1 MRNCTR
7 AYHPPTYLNPPT
19 SLYTHSPCRRS
30 SQTTLDYFCN
40 LRPFFRLF
48 IDLSLCAITQSLIL
62 GMKVAHVLSCNI
74 CVQFIK
80 RWGKCAKFFNLK
92 AFSWLQCYDREV
104 ADFSLCCNILVAR
117 LQYYEGCCNVIRPAI
132 TFFQQLT
139 RSPPSWDISP
149 AGEKLN
155 FCVEKMLVEEV
166 ARGNSWR
173 GVCMRIAIGRHSH
186 GATFITPIIL
196 ITITKGPPS
205 SSSSSSPLWTKCR
218 ECKQLISVKPCLQN
232 KTRIIVRMWSC
243 EGWVVRAVLTHRP
256 YATRS
261 GISSQA

>member
-1 MRNCTR
+1 MSWAVISVSSSANIF
-7 AYHPPTYLNPPT
+7 HFYLFII
-19 SLYTHSPCRRS
+19 RRS
-30 SQTTLDYFCN
+30 
-40 LRPFFRLF
+40 
-48 IDLSLCAITQSLIL
+48 
-62 GMKVAHVLSCNI
+62 
-74 CVQFIK
+74 
-80 RWGKCAKFFNLK
+80 KFFNFK

-155 FCVEKMLVEEV
+155 LCVEKMVEEEE

-205 SSSSSSPLWTKCR
+205 SSSSSSLWTKYR

-243 EGWVVRAVLTHRP
+243 EGWLVRAVLTHRP

-261 GISSQA
+261 GIFSLCHQKWDILPMPPEVGYSLYATRSGISSQA

>member
-1 MRNCTR
+1 MRSPKMRNCTR
-7 AYHPPTYLNPPT
+7 AYHPPTYLYSVRPAGDPRKLLSTTFAISN
-19 SLYTHSPCRRS
+19 LY
-30 SQTTLDYFCN
+30 
-40 LRPFFRLF
+40 FRLF
-48 IDLSLCAITQSLIL
+48 IDLSFSAVIQSLIL
-62 GMKVAHVLSCNI
+62 GRKVAHVLSCNI

-80 RWGKCAKFFNLK
+80 RSKFFNLK

-104 ADFSLCCNILVAR
+104 TDFSLCCNILVAR

-155 FCVEKMLVEEV
+155 FCVEKMVEEEE

-205 SSSSSSPLWTKCR
+205 SSSSSSLWTKYR

-243 EGWVVRAVLTHRP
+243 EGWLVRAVLTHRP

-261 GISSQA
+261 GIFSQP